1 MHTPFMLV
9 RTVSR
14 LLFTAV
20 VGCLYLSSLQ
30 AQSMLD
36 DVATAIV
43 VDGQVSK
50 LVNGDQQVALFPR
63 TQGMDLRKYTV
74 AAKDVVITGPDG
86 HAIFQIKDGSTFEVF
101 QNSQVAFR
109 NTFNLED
116 LVNVILG
123 KIRVS
128 IEHKNGPNNKK
139 VSTPTAII
147 SVRGTVF
154 DVAVEDIDGTTYV
167 SVEEGQVLVQHRM
180 QPGPTKIL
188 NQNEAVRVYPNQPL
202 AKAGG
207 PQPNAVKFALDRIA
221 NAVQDIVLNNPG
233 GLGVARGSAGPIGQG
248 DKGGKKP
255 TPPVTPPPP
264 PGGGGG
270 Q

>member
-1 MHTPFMLV
+1 MYTPSTLT
-9 RTVSR
+9 RTVSW
-14 LLFTAV
+14 LLFTAMT
-20 VGCLYLSSLQ
+20 GCVCLHSLQ
-30 AQSMLD
+30 AQSLLD

-50 LVNGDQQVALFPR
+50 LVNGDRQVALFAR

-74 AAKDVVITGPDG
+74 AAKDVVVTGPDG

-154 DVAVEDIDGTTYV
+154 DVEVEDIDGTTYV
-167 SVEEGQVLVQHRM
+167 SVEEGQVLVQHRL
-180 QPGPTKIL
+180 QPGDAKIL
-188 NQNEAVRVYPNQPL
+188 NQNEAVRVYPNQRL

-207 PQPNAVKFALDRIA
+207 PPPGVVKFVFDRIA
-221 NAVQDIVLNNPG
+221 NALQDVVLNNPG
-233 GLGVARGSAGPIGQG
+233 GFGVPRGSAGPIGQG
-248 DKGGKKP
+248 DTGGKKP
-255 TPPVTPPPP
+255 PPPTTPPPP